1 MVNGMR
7 RLAIDTSLISA
18 AQRGDLF
25 AMNELL
31 GKLCPYV
38 SSICGPIALSDAADA
53 TQESLIMIFR
63 GLGRLREPDALLGW
77 VRIIATREAV
87 RIAKRRVP
95 EPDQGSLAQRATAE
109 NPEVMVD
116 VRHVLGRL
124 SPQHRAVLV
133 LREIEGFD
141 DASIAAILSVPCG
154 TVKSRLNRA
163 RQRFRS
169 EWQAEA

>member
-1 MVNGMR
+1 MR
-7 RLAIDTSLISA
+7 RLAIDASLIRS
-18 AQRGDLF
+18 AQRGDLL

-38 SSICGPIALSDAADA
+38 SLICGPIALGDAADA
-53 TQESLIMIFR
+53 TQETLIMVFR

-116 VRHVLGRL
+116 VQHVLGRL

-141 DASIAAILSVPCG
+141 DASIARILAVPCG